1 MDLVSVGRGLLGLAV
16 ILALAF
22 ALSSD
27 RRRVN
32 WRTVGFGLGLQLV
45 FAVLILRGADLAET
59 FAPLGWPAAAF
70 AWVSGLFVRFLAA
83 VEVGSSFIFGTLGL
97 GPAAEGSLGFF
108 FFAQVLPTVIVFAS
122 LMSILYYLGVMQ
134 RIVQGVAW
142 VVQRALGTSGPES
155 LSVSANI
162 FVGQTEA
169 PLVIKPY
176 IRDLSRSELMA
187 VMTGGMATIAGGVL
201 ASYVAFLGERYA
213 GITGVPV
220 EVGQQLFAEQ
230 LLGASVMA
238 APAALVLAKV
248 LIPETAPPALGAPGL
263 AGGRGGAAATPVG
276 DDVVTPPAVAD
287 AGEAT
292 QPATDSHEATVAAV
306 GDLADDGPKNVI
318 DAAATGAAD
327 GLHLALNIGA
337 MLIAFLALIA
347 ILNGILGWGAGL
359 FGFETS
365 LEAILGVLLAPVA
378 WAVGVP
384 TADVTAF
391 GSLLGTKVI
400 ANEFVAYTQLADAL
414 GAGSLQPKTV
424 VMATF
429 ALCGFANLSSI
440 GIQIGGIGPLAPE
453 RTGEIAALGLR
464 AVLAGT
470 LANLMTATIAG
481 VLLG

>member
-16 ILALAF
+16 ILAIAL

-45 FAVLILRGADLAET
+45 FAVLILRGDTLAEA

-70 AWVSGLFVRFLAA
+70 AWVSGLFVAFLAA
-83 VEVGSSFIFGTLGL
+83 VEVGSTFIFGGLGL

-176 IRDLSRSELMA
+176 VRHLSRSELMA

-213 GITGVPV
+213 AIEGVPV

-248 LIPETAPPALGAPGL
+248 LIPETRPTPPDAP
-263 AGGRGGAAATPVG
+263 GGAA
-276 DDVVTPPAVAD
+276 TPPAVAD

-292 QPATDSHEATVAAV
+292 QPATDSSEATAAAAE
-306 GDLADDGPKNVI
+306 DLADPGPKNVI

-359 FGFETS
+359 FGLSTS
-365 LEAILGVLLAPVA
+365 LEAILGVVLAPVA

-384 TADVTAF
+384 TADVTTF
-391 GSLLGTKVI
+391 GALLGTKVI

-414 GAGSLQPKTV
+414 AAGSLQPKTV